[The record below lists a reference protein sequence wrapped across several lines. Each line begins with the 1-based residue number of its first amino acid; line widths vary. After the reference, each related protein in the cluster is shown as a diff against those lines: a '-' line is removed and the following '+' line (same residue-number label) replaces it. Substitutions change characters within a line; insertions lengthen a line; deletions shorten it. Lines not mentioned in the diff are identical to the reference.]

1 MEDMI
6 LGDCLMKGSVRWSAS
21 VGGIGVRFRGRRE
34 FSGVKISYK
43 VYCTNATFPH
53 IFKVII
59 RRNAKKA
66 FDRSIA
72 CCVELHSLVAPFYYP
87 SLLLYFVS
95 SFF

>member
-1 MEDMI
+1 MM
-6 LGDCLMKGSVRWSAS
+6 RAAAA

-34 FSGVKISYK
+34 FSCVKVSYK
-43 VYCTNATFPH
+43 VYWTNATFPH

-59 RRNAKKA
+59 RRDDAKKA

-72 CCVELHSLVAPFYYP
+72 CCVALDSFVAPFYYP

-95 SFF
+95 SLF